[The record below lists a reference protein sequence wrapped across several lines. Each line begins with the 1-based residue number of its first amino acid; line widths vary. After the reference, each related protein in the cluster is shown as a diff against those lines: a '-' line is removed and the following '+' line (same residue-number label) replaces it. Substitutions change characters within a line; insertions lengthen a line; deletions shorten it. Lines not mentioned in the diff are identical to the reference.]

1 MNILCSLFLVINM
14 KIQVLTFLLWIYL
27 VAGTIVENVPKSVAP
42 LVSNQV
48 PDVLFGEQGNVI
60 AI

>member
-1 MNILCSLFLVINM
+1 M